1 MSVRSAIPNPPKNQY
16 AGIAQSV
23 EQLIRNQQ
31 VACSSHVSSST
42 NRRKSD
48 DFCRFCHFLM
58 EYSVGQNVGQTLT
71 HTMTHKPKQPERA
84 GEDIRPLRPF
94 LLLCVITPAP

>member
-1 MSVRSAIPNPPKNQY
+1 MRRESHVAY

-31 VACSSHVSSST
+31 VACSSHVSSSR

-48 DFCRFCHFLM
+48 DFRRFCHFLR
-58 EYSVGQNVGQTLT
+58 EYGVGQNVGQTLT
-71 HTMTHKPKQPERA
+71 HTVTHKPK
-84 GEDIRPLRPF
+84 
-94 LLLCVITPAP
+94 